1 MAVIDGYEPFVG
13 QHCETSTTG
22 NLLGAAGL
30 ELSEPMLYGMGEGLS
45 YGVLV
50 FKSMGAPFIGGRP
63 RPEALTRTLAKHLGL
78 EVGYRQTRSKKRA
91 WDNVASFIDAGQPV
105 AVKLNMRFLD
115 YVNSEVDFAGH
126 YVAMYGYDADT
137 VFVVDTDQQGG
148 PQVTGRHSFEA
159 GRLWKGSMSSNAM
172 TWTINGASTDI
183 DWPRVLQGAISANM
197 RDYLHPP
204 IANFGAKG
212 IRKTA
217 ELITGW
223 YGNYAAEDLAHIG
236 LLMERGGT
244 GGGLFRYMYAD
255 FLRGAASHLDDDRLL
270 HLADRFDAAGRL
282 WTEIAGHIEG
292 CAAGGAGRLEAA
304 ADLLLEVADSE
315 EAAVSELADV
325 MKETR

>member
-1 MAVIDGYEPFVG
+1 VAVIDGYEPFVG

-45 YGVLV
+45 YGVMV

-63 RPEALTRTLAKHLGL
+63 RPEVLTRTLAKHLGL
-78 EVGYRQTRSKKRA
+78 EVEYRQTRSKKRA

-126 YVAMYGYDADT
+126 YVTVYGYDADT
-137 VFVVDTDQQGG
+137 VFIVDTDQQGG
-148 PQVTGRHSFEA
+148 PQVTGRDTFEA

-172 TWTINGASTDI
+172 TWTIKVGSTDI
-183 DWPRVLQGAISANM
+183 DWSRALRNAISANT
-197 RDYLHPP
+197 RDYLRPP
-204 IANFGAKG
+204 MANFGAKG
-212 IRKTA
+212 IRRTA
-217 ELITGW
+217 KLITGW
-223 YGNYAAEDLAHIG
+223 YGNYAIEDLAQVGI
-236 LLMERGGT
+236 LIERGGT

-255 FLRGAASHLDDDRLL
+255 FLREAASHLDDDRLL

-292 CAAGGAGRLEAA
+292 CPAGGAGRLEAA

-325 MKETR
+325 VKETR